1 MRTGVVVHFAFVAPL
16 REQENKAVSQ
26 NLDRIFAP
34 NGRLA
39 RVLTTYEHRE
49 EQRQMAHAVGRAIE
63 EKKHLLVEAGTGTGK
78 SLAYLV
84 PFILWATRE
93 RKRVLIATY
102 TKTLQQ
108 QLMEKD
114 LPFLK
119 EQVGLDFRFALC
131 LGTQNYLCPRRL
143 GKTEQGVLFVSR
155 DDVKQFNQIKAWAV
169 KTEMG
174 MMQDLDFEP
183 LPNVWA
189 QVNRQGD
196 LCLGKVCPLYDNS
209 FFYKARRQQSQA
221 HVLVANHHLLFAHLS
236 AGGGV
241 LPPFDAVVL
250 DEAHQIE
257 EVAAGYLGVDV
268 SNVQVHYLLEQLH
281 SRRSGKGV
289 LSGVPGATA
298 QQVQRLAAATD
309 DVRVATDAFFD
320 NLLAKIGSKPMTK
333 RLRHKNFINN
343 HLKEPLTSLIQ
354 VIQDIR
360 KQIQDEAGQVE
371 LEGYAT
377 RLKELNDGLESI
389 LKQDRENH
397 VYWVSVQARLGV
409 VGRGP
414 ASVRAALYM
423 APIDVAEGLR
433 VQLFNAVK
441 PVVMTSATLSTSGS
455 FEFMKSRL
463 GLDECSTLKIG
474 SPFNYERQ
482 VMIYVAEDLP
492 DPSARNAEFERLA
505 IERAAEI
512 LKVTD
517 GKAFVLCTSYRMVNQ
532 THAQLSEKLPHLR
545 ILKQGEM
552 PRGKLVDEFRADVK
566 SVLVGTSTFWQGI
579 DVPGEALQCVILM
592 RLPFASPDDPL
603 VEARMESLQK
613 RNEDPFYG
621 YQVPQA
627 IIMFRQGFG
636 RLIRHRDDYGLVAI
650 LDPRVVR
657 KRYGEMFLASL
668 PDCRSTGTL
677 ETVRKFLESKRSDG

>member
-1 MRTGVVVHFAFVAPL
+1 L
-16 REQENKAVSQ
+16 KQW
-26 NLDRIFAP
+26 LDNIFAP

-39 RVLTTYEHRE
+39 RVLPTYEHRE
-49 EQRQMAHAVGRAIE
+49 EQRQMAHAIAQVIE
-63 EKKHLLVEAGTGTGK
+63 QQRHLLVEAGTGTGK

-84 PFILWATRE
+84 PFILWATQNK
-93 RKRVLIATY
+93 KRVLVATY

-108 QLMEKD
+108 QLVEKD
-114 LPFLK
+114 LPFLR

-143 GKTEQGVLFVSR
+143 GKTDQGGLFVSR
-155 DDVKQFNQIKAWAV
+155 EDVAQFNKIKAWAL
-169 KTEMG
+169 KTDTG
-174 MMQDLDFEP
+174 LGQDLDFEP
-183 LPNVWA
+183 SPAVWS
-189 QVNRQGD
+189 QVNRQTD
-196 LCLGKVCPLYDNS
+196 LCLGKACPLYDHS
-209 FFYKARRQQSQA
+209 FFYIARRQQSQA
-221 HVLVANHHLLFAHLS
+221 HVLVANHHLLFAHLA

-257 EVAAGYLGVDV
+257 EVAAGYLGLEV
-268 SNVQVHYLLEQLH
+268 SNVQVNYLLEQLH
-281 SRRSGKGV
+281 SRRNGKGV

-309 DVRVATDAFFD
+309 DARVGTDAFFD
-320 NLLAKIGSKPMTK
+320 NLLSKLGGKSATV
-333 RLRHKNFINN
+333 RLRHKNFVNN
-343 HLKEPLTSLIQ
+343 LLREPLTNLVEVMKDVQRQ
-354 VIQDIR
+354 VS
-360 KQIQDEAGQVE
+360 DEAGQFE
-371 LEGYAT
+371 LDGYMN
-377 RLKELNDGLESI
+377 RLRELNDGLESI

-397 VYWVSVQARLGV
+397 VYWATVQARPSG
-409 VGRGP
+409 GRG
-414 ASVRAALYM
+414 AVRASLCM
-423 APIDVAEGLR
+423 APIDVAEGMR
-433 VQLFNAVK
+433 VQLFNAIK

-455 FEFMKSRL
+455 FEFIKSRI
-463 GLDECSTLKIG
+463 GLDDANASVRCASLRIG
-474 SPFNYERQ
+474 SPFDYKKQ

-492 DPSARNAEFERLA
+492 DPSSRNAEFERLA

-512 LKVTD
+512 LKISD
-517 GKAFVLCTSYRMVNQ
+517 GRAFVLCTSYRMVNQ
-532 THAQLSEKLPHLR
+532 THAQLSEQLPHLHVLR
-545 ILKQGEM
+545 QGEM
-552 PRGKLVDEFRADVK
+552 PRGKLVEEFRADVK
-566 SVLVGTSTFWQGI
+566 SALVGTSTFWQGI

-592 RLPFASPDDPL
+592 RLPFAAPDDPL
-603 VEARMESLQK
+603 VEARMEALQK

-668 PDCRSTGTL
+668 PECRSTGML
-677 ETVRKFLESKRSDG
+677 ETVKRFFEERR